1 MEIILAVIVAAFL
14 MELIDSTVGG
24 GFGTV
29 LSPLLLIFG
38 YDPIAVV
45 ASILLSEILT
55 GFTVGILHDR
65 ASSLEIMK
73 SYDAKLT
80 LGIFMIS
87 GIIAS
92 LFAMVVVISINATF
106 VKIYIALLVIAMG
119 LIMLYNRNAERFY
132 SHKTTTGLGLLC
144 GFNKAISGGG
154 YGPIATSGQ
163 IINGAN
169 PKMSVAITSI
179 SEAVICVVSFIS
191 YYLIYGFDYFFGV
204 GNISL
209 LSSIVLGAILATPIS
224 AFAVSK
230 TKERNLTQII
240 AVAILIIGG
249 VLLFKIIVG

>member
-144 GFNKAISGGG
+144 GFNKAISGG
-154 YGPIATSGQ
+154 
-163 IINGAN
+163 
-169 PKMSVAITSI
+169 
-179 SEAVICVVSFIS
+179 
-191 YYLIYGFDYFFGV
+191 
-204 GNISL
+204 
-209 LSSIVLGAILATPIS
+209 
-224 AFAVSK
+224 
-230 TKERNLTQII
+230 
-240 AVAILIIGG
+240 
-249 VLLFKIIVG
+249 

>member
-1 MEIILAVIVAAFL
+1 MEIILAILLMAFI
-14 MELIDSTVGG
+14 MEFIDSTVGG

-45 ASILLSEILT
+45 ASILLSEIMT

-73 SYDAKLT
+73 SNDAKITLT
-80 LGIFMIS
+80 IFMVS
-87 GIIAS
+87 GVVAS
-92 LFAMVVVISINATF
+92 LFAMIVVISINAAF
-106 VKIYIALLVIAMG
+106 VKTYIALLVIAMG
-119 LIMLYNRNAERFY
+119 ILMLYNRNAERVY
-132 SHKTTTGLGLLC
+132 THKATTGLGVLC

-163 IINGAN
+163 IINGTN

-179 SEAVICVVSFIS
+179 SEAVICVVSFVS
-191 YYLIYGFDYFFGV
+191 YYLIYGYDYFFGAA
-204 GNISL
+204 NLPL
-209 LSSIVLGAILATPIS
+209 LSSIIIGAILATPIS

-230 TKERNLTQII
+230 TKERNLSQII
-240 AVAILIIGG
+240 AIAILIIGA
-249 VLLFKIIVG
+249 VLLYKIIVG